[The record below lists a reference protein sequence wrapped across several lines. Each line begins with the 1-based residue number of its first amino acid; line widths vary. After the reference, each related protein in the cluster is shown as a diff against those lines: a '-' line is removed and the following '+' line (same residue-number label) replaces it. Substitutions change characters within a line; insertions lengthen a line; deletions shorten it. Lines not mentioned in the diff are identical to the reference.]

1 MLTQEVIDALNK
13 LEKKLNKKICC
24 QDCLEIAE
32 TCEDGESVIW
42 DSATSSWICG
52 SGGGGGG
59 VSSLES
65 LTGDVTLS
73 EGGNINLNIVG
84 NDIEISA
91 TGVSLDS
98 NQETTDTIDLT
109 GQQITINPATG
120 STYGVVKL
128 DDLFA
133 QFERVDTYADL
144 PDPTLHT
151 DEYYH
156 VVNSQGSA
164 FWPGW
169 IGGTFYSKGFYYSD
183 GSAWEFIGEVPYQAS
198 QADVD
203 AGIITDQFVSPATLA
218 SASKWATKNDSI
230 QFKEEG
236 VNLGAAGTV
245 DTIDFVGSAVTATRV
260 ADVLTVTVTGS
271 SPAVISPAQITADQ
285 DNYNPTGF
293 LTSTMVRLDFDT
305 GGRAITGFAAGT
317 DGQRITLSNISANFG
332 YYPGNHPDSS
342 SGNRFLHGK
351 DFIHYPYSNI
361 DVIYDSTSGGWR
373 IIGEENTEGKT
384 GLFYEWSAQSVSAGD
399 NADAAFLVINSG
411 TISGVSSTTSIP
423 ATGTISTASASN
435 NGGAIY
441 LIKTLTTYSAF
452 ASAHQYAEG
461 YISIPTL
468 SDGTE
473 TFTAEL
479 QITNAPSSASLEPNN
494 TIGIRYSHSIAG
506 GNWELF
512 SQDNS
517 GAEGTPDDLDVAVTA
532 NALYKLRIEIDK
544 SKTEARAYI
553 NGAYVGRVTTNMPNS
568 VVCGARVILLKS
580 AGTTARTLNVHSF
593 SAGAIY

>member
-1 MLTQEVIDALNK
+1 MTDFTIKQKLRDLLSRIEGLSCKVCLID
-13 LEKKLNKKICC
+13 
-24 QDCLEIAE
+24 DEIVLL
-32 TCEDGESVIW
+32 DGRV
-42 DSATSSWICG
+42 TT
-52 SGGGGGG
+52 
-59 VSSLES
+59 LES
-65 LTGDVTLS
+65 DVLIIQSDITTIEGD
-73 EGGNINLNIVG
+73 I
-84 NDIEISA
+84 
-91 TGVSLDS
+91 
-98 NQETTDTIDLT
+98 
-109 GQQITINPATG
+109 ITIN
-120 STYGVVKL
+120 SDISDLQIEIDLVEVDVVDHEARITAL
-128 DDLFA
+128 EGAPSGTTINLA
-133 QFERVDTYADL
+133 ANYAAL
-144 PDPTLHT
+144 PDPTT
-151 DEYYH
+151 VSGEFYYAQS
-156 VVNSQGSA
+156 SQGSA
-164 FWPGW
+164 FWPGSL
-169 IGGTFYSKGFYYSD
+169 GGTYYKAGLYYSN
-183 GSAWEFIGEVPYQAS
+183 GVAWLTDVNPFQAA

-218 SASKWATKNDSI
+218 SAQTIVLSVAKSGEAEIKGDITLSEGSNITLTQVGNDIEIAST
-230 QFKEEG
+230 G
-236 VNLGAAGTV
+236 
-245 DTIDFVGSAVTATRV
+245 
-260 ADVLTVTVTGS
+260 GS
-271 SPAVISPAQITADQ
+271 SPSIISPSQITSDQ

-293 LTSTMVRLDFDT
+293 STATLVRLDFDT